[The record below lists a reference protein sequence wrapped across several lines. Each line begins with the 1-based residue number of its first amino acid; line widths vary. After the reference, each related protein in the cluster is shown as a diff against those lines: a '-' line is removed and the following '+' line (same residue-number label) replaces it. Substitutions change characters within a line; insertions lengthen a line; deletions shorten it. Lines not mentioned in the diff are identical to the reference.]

1 MASLAAFL
9 RERSNPATWLSRTRT
24 LHLFL
29 GNEASD
35 ADSIISSICMAFL
48 RQRAMPAESHF
59 CAPWVQCRRGELK
72 VRAET
77 EALLRCAGIDP
88 AWLVYRDD
96 WQLPLDPHSHGEV
109 VLNLV
114 DHNKLSQQGDHLHD
128 WADDA
133 VEAIWDHH
141 PDLGCHMGAKVR
153 EIAFD
158 TESMTGLGSCSTIVA
173 EAFLSQA
180 PEMMAARDPAREPEA
195 GRPFAFAP
203 GKEVALLLLGV
214 MLLDT
219 ACLSDAAGK
228 AQPRDIAA
236 ANAAAAACGMAGGA
250 TGSE

>member
-1 MASLAAFL
+1 MATLAAFL
-9 RERSNPATWLSRTRT
+9 RERSNPSTWLSRTRK

-96 WQLPLDPHSHGEV
+96 WQLPLDPHIHGEV

-141 PDLGCHMGAKVR
+141 PDLGCHKVSEQARSGGAHAVCAGLPWPAQGACGLVR
-153 EIAFD
+153 LAPSLV
-158 TESMTGLGSCSTIVA
+158 TLGRCRA
-173 EAFLSQA
+173 RAG
-180 PEMMAARDPAREPEA
+180 AAVRSSA
-195 GRPFAFAP
+195 
-203 GKEVALLLLGV
+203 
-214 MLLDT
+214 
-219 ACLSDAAGK
+219 AAGHK
-228 AQPRDIAA
+228 PLLPFH
-236 ANAAAAACGMAGGA
+236 
-250 TGSE
+250 